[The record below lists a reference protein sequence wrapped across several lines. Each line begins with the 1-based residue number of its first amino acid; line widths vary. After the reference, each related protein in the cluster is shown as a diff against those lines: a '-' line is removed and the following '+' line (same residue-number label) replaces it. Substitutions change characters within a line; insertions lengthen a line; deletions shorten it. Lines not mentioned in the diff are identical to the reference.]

1 MAALKHTGAKRVGVA
16 AWGVEPEAAHAEALV
31 AAALDAT
38 YVYRHTKPSAPPA
51 PVTTAVTLVVD
62 KAQVKAVQL
71 GLTRGRAIGSGVLLA
86 REWANRPGN
95 HCTPTLLAE
104 QAKKLAKS
112 HDLNVEVLDRKAIEK
127 LRELAEIDD
136 AEKVVFPILV
146 DALLMVESY
155 RGARHQI
162 SFLPE
167 LTESVDA
174 LLRELTIVEKSKE
187 WAKAG

>member
-1 MAALKHTGAKRVGVA
+1 
-16 AWGVEPEAAHAEALV
+16 
-31 AAALDAT
+31 
-38 YVYRHTKPSAPPA
+38 
-51 PVTTAVTLVVD
+51 
-62 KAQVKAVQL
+62 
-71 GLTRGRAIGSGVLLA
+71 
-86 REWANRPGN
+86 
-95 HCTPTLLAE
+95 
-104 QAKKLAKS
+104 
-112 HDLNVEVLDRKAIEK
+112 

-136 AEKVVFPILV
+136 AEGVVFPILV

-187 WAKAG
+187 WAKTG